1 MEFKRNK
8 YVKDEYYEL
17 MEKYVANAK
26 QHIDL
31 SLFNLI
37 PILVLT
43 WGNNIYKICESY
55 NTNTEF
61 IACSGDRLSEAI
73 LKQENPS

>member
-1 MEFKRNK
+1 
-8 YVKDEYYEL
+8 

-26 QHIDL
+26 KHIDL

-43 WGNNIYKICESY
+43 WGNNIYKICESS
-55 NTNTEF
+55 NTNAEF
-61 IACSGDRLSEAI
+61 IACSDDRLSEAI